1 MSFEYFIANKILK
14 SKEKGIKVSRP
25 ILRISLISVALTIIV
40 NLITLAV
47 VHGFQSEIR
56 NKIVGFNAPIFLMK
70 AGNDNIYEAD
80 VLKEQQNIIEDIEKI
95 DGVKNTSPVLYK
107 PALLRSDKF
116 EDTLEHNG
124 KSEILLKQEV
134 NGVVLKGINESY
146 PIDFLKSIL
155 VEGSVPSFGSDKNE
169 VLISKKLC
177 EQLHFK
183 VEDEIAIFFVKNRS
197 LMQRFKIKGIFETGI
212 EKLDQQIVF
221 SPLKKVQE
229 LSDFAD
235 LNKGKTNFVSGFEIQ
250 ITDWN
255 SLEETGE
262 ELKNLVEL
270 VPNENGTLLQTKSIL
285 DSENDIFSWLGFL
298 DTNVLII
305 ITLMIL
311 IGIVNIGSVLLVMIV
326 VRSNF
331 IGVMKALGASNW
343 SIRKIFLMQT
353 AFLIFKAMVI
363 GNIIGLG
370 LCFLQYHFQWIQLD
384 ANIYYLSH
392 VPIKLTV
399 LHVVFIN
406 AITFVTCVLSL
417 LIPSYVISRIS
428 PATSIKFN

>member
-134 NGVVLKGINESY
+134 NGVVLKGINEYY

-229 LSDFAD
+229 LSDFSD

>member
-229 LSDFAD
+229 LSDFSD

-370 LCFLQYHFQWIQLD
+370 LCFLQYHFM
-384 ANIYYLSH
+384 AS
-392 VPIKLTV
+392 K
-399 LHVVFIN
+399 
-406 AITFVTCVLSL
+406 
-417 LIPSYVISRIS
+417 
-428 PATSIKFN
+428 K

>member
-1 MSFEYFIANKILK
+1 VSFEYFIANKILK

-229 LSDFAD
+229 LSDFSD

>member
-229 LSDFAD
+229 LSDFSD

>member
-229 LSDFAD
+229 LSDFSD

-406 AITFVTCVLSL
+406 AITFATCVLSL

>member
-1 MSFEYFIANKILK
+1 
-14 SKEKGIKVSRP
+14 
-25 ILRISLISVALTIIV
+25 
-40 NLITLAV
+40 
-47 VHGFQSEIR
+47 
-56 NKIVGFNAPIFLMK
+56 
-70 AGNDNIYEAD
+70 
-80 VLKEQQNIIEDIEKI
+80 
-95 DGVKNTSPVLYK
+95 
-107 PALLRSDKF
+107 
-116 EDTLEHNG
+116 
-124 KSEILLKQEV
+124 
-134 NGVVLKGINESY
+134 
-146 PIDFLKSIL
+146 
-155 VEGSVPSFGSDKNE
+155 
-169 VLISKKLC
+169 
-177 EQLHFK
+177 
-183 VEDEIAIFFVKNRS
+183 
-197 LMQRFKIKGIFETGI
+197 MQRFKIKGIFETGI

>member
-80 VLKEQQNIIEDIEKI
+80 VLKEHQNIIEDIEKI

>member
-70 AGNDNIYEAD
+70 AGNESIYEAD
-80 VLKEQQNIIEDIEKI
+80 LLKEQQSIIKDIQKI
-95 DGVKNTSPVLYK
+95 KGVKQIAPVLYK

-116 EDTLEHNG
+116 EDKVEFNG
-124 KSEILLKQEV
+124 QTETLLKQEV

-155 VEGSVPSFGSDKNE
+155 VEGTVPSFGSNKNE

-183 VEDEIAIFFVKNRS
+183 IEDEIAVFFVKNRS

-229 LSDFAD
+229 LGDFAD
-235 LNKGKTNFVSGFEIQ
+235 LNKGETNFVSGFEIQ

-255 SLEETGE
+255 SLEETDAK
-262 ELKNLVEL
+262 LKDLVEL
-270 VPNENGTLLQTKSIL
+270 EPQEDGTLLQTKSIL
-285 DSENDIFSWLGFL
+285 DSEEDIFSWLRFL

-353 AFLIFKAMVI
+353 AFLILKAMVI

-370 LCFLQYHFQWIQLD
+370 LCFLQYHFQWLQLD
-384 ANIYYLSH
+384 SNIYYLSS
-392 VPIKLTV
+392 VPIKLTL
-399 LHVVFIN
+399 LHIVFIN
-406 AITFVTCVLSL
+406 AITFITCVLSL

-428 PATSIKFN
+428 PAKSIKFN

>member
-1 MSFEYFIANKILK
+1 VSFEYFIANKILK

-95 DGVKNTSPVLYK
+95 NGVKNTSPVLYK

-229 LSDFAD
+229 LSDFSD

>member
-1 MSFEYFIANKILK
+1 VSFEYFIANKILK

>member
-95 DGVKNTSPVLYK
+95 NGVKNTSPVLYK

>member
-95 DGVKNTSPVLYK
+95 NGVKNTSPVLYK
-107 PALLRSDKF
+107 PALLRSEKF
-116 EDTLEHNG
+116 EDTLEYNG

-155 VEGSVPSFGSDKNE
+155 VKGAVPSFGSDKNE

-212 EKLDQQIVF
+212 EKLDQKIVF

-255 SLEETGE
+255 SLKETGE
-262 ELKNLVEL
+262 KLKNLVEL

-305 ITLMIL
+305 IILMIL

-326 VRSNF
+326 VKSNF

-428 PATSIKFN
+428 PAKSIKFN